1 MLVMWCFNYM
11 AGKTALRYM
20 DGLTLATF
28 RIELGT
34 LIILPIYFLGRGHK
48 RLKAADLWTFAYL
61 GFLLV
66 AVNQFCFTLGLSYT
80 SSGHSSLVL
89 AVGPILVLIL
99 ACAIKQET
107 FTTSKILGMAIAFS
121 GAVILVTEQ
130 GLDIHHSATLAGD
143 LITFTGSSAFSVY
156 VVLGK
161 KVAREYD
168 SVSMNTFC
176 LLVGAILLLPL
187 AIRQGIRLDWRSI
200 PWQGW
205 AGVFY
210 MAGISSVAAYILFY
224 WALRHMDASR
234 VAAVNYF
241 QPIGVI
247 ILAAILLGE
256 RPTAHL
262 LGGGALIL
270 LGVYLAERGSH

>member
-1 MLVMWCFNYM
+1 MLVMWCFNYL

-20 DGLTLATF
+20 DGFTLAVF
-28 RIELGT
+28 RVELAT
-34 LIILPIYFLGRGHK
+34 LVILPIYLFRKNRK
-48 RLKAADLWTFAYL
+48 RVGAADLWTFAYL

-66 AVNQFCFTLGLSYT
+66 VVNQVCFTVGLGRT
-80 SSGHSSLVL
+80 TSGHSSLVL
-89 AVGPILVLIL
+89 AVGPILVLLL
-99 ACAIKQET
+99 ACAMKLET
-107 FTTSKILGMAIAFS
+107 LTASKAIGIAIAFT
-121 GAVILVTEQ
+121 GAVILATEQ

-143 LITFTGSSAFSVY
+143 LITFAGSAGFSIY

-168 SVSMNTFC
+168 SITMNTFC
-176 LLVGAILLLPL
+176 LLTGAILLLPL
-187 AIRQGIRLDWRSI
+187 AIRQGIRLDWRSV

-205 AGVFY
+205 AGLFY
-210 MAGISSVAAYILFY
+210 MAAISSVAAYVLFY

-241 QPIGVI
+241 QPVGVI
-247 ILAAILLGE
+247 LLAAIILGE

-262 LGGGALIL
+262 LSGGALIL
-270 LGVYLAERGSH
+270 LGVYLAERGAR